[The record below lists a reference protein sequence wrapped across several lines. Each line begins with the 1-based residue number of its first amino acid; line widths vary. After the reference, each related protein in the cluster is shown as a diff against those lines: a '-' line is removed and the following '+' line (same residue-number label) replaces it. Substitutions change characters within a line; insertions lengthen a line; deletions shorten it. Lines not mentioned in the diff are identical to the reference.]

1 MLTSAPLRA
10 GPPGPVS
17 GSRSSRAPQAVAT
30 RAAPPLE
37 EAVSV
42 PFSRCLS
49 TRRSL
54 SHGGAPAGAIR
65 LSLLEHSCPR
75 WGPGP
80 SLRSGYRRWQA
91 CGPQTGLRCS
101 APLRS
106 GRDGR
111 LLYAGAV
118 VSTRAAHCHHPA
130 PAASQ
135 RPALPLACN
144 PSSRGSYDDASMGAS
159 PDSPVRPSPACDP
172 RTERGSLGTSA
183 GFTPPGYPG
192 RMPRRGGCLDTHP
205 VTTSSTSL
213 DPPTAVTTHT
223 TRLHL
228 APVRYDQAR
237 SGEPTCSNG
246 SRRSSPASS
255 LASSTRARS
264 RATSS
269 SA

>member
-1 MLTSAPLRA
+1 MSHASLTER
-10 GPPGPVS
+10 G
-17 GSRSSRAPQAVAT
+17 
-30 RAAPPLE
+30 AAPPLE

-42 PFSRCLS
+42 PSSDVFRPAAVFSR
-49 TRRSL
+49 
-54 SHGGAPAGAIR
+54 GGAPAGAIR

-75 WGPGP
+75 WGTGP

-118 VSTRAAHCHHPA
+118 VSTRAAHCHRPA

-135 RPALPLACN
+135 RPALPLPCT

-205 VTTSSTSL
+205 VTTSTTSL
-213 DPPTAVTTHT
+213 DPPIAVTTHT

-228 APVRYDQAR
+228 APMRYD
-237 SGEPTCSNG
+237 
-246 SRRSSPASS
+246 
-255 LASSTRARS
+255 RARGS
-264 RATSS
+264 LDRHATYIV
-269 SA
+269 AAYVAGAAR

>member
-1 MLTSAPLRA
+1 M
-10 GPPGPVS
+10 
-17 GSRSSRAPQAVAT
+17 
-30 RAAPPLE
+30 
-37 EAVSV
+37 
-42 PFSRCLS
+42 
-49 TRRSL
+49 
-54 SHGGAPAGAIR
+54 
-65 LSLLEHSCPR
+65 
-75 WGPGP
+75 
-80 SLRSGYRRWQA
+80 RSGYRRWQA

-118 VSTRAAHCHHPA
+118 VSTRAAHCHRPA

-159 PDSPVRPSPACDP
+159 PDSPVPPSPACDP

-205 VTTSSTSL
+205 VTTSTTSL

-228 APVRYDQAR
+228 AP
-237 SGEPTCSNG
+237 CSNHQ
-246 SRRSSPASS
+246 RPVFAPCSSPQKNGI
-255 LASSTRARS
+255 
-264 RATSS
+264 
-269 SA
+269 

>member
-37 EAVSV
+37 EKASV

-54 SHGGAPAGAIR
+54 SHDGAPAGAIR

-118 VSTRAAHCHHPA
+118 VSTRVAHCHHPA

-135 RPALPLACN
+135 RPALPLPCN

-172 RTERGSLGTSA
+172 RTERGPLGTSA

-228 APVRYDQAR
+228 APMRYD
-237 SGEPTCSNG
+237 
-246 SRRSSPASS
+246 
-255 LASSTRARS
+255 RARGS
-264 RATSS
+264 LDRHATYIV
-269 SA
+269 AAYIAGAAR